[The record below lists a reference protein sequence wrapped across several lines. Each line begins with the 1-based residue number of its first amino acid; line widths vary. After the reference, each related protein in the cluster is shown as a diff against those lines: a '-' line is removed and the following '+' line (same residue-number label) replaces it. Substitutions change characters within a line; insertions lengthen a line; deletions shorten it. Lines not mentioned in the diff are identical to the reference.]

1 MIHRDLILPVPVLL
15 IDDQLEAS
23 QNLSHILQN
32 FGYPK
37 EVLLCSSS
45 LANAVSQYRSID
57 GAAKST

>member
-15 IDDQLEAS
+15 IDDQVEAS

-37 EVLLCSSS
+37 EVYF
-45 LANAVSQYRSID
+45 AAHRSQMQC
-57 GAAKST
+57 